1 LHCQEIGS
9 CQHRNGS
16 GNQVNT
22 EIDVSKIKYE
32 NRENIKSILNE
43 LLKLSQLLN
52 EWISNNT
59 KLYQEITKK

>member
-1 LHCQEIGS
+1 ME
-9 CQHRNGS
+9 GS

-43 LLKLSQLLN
+43 LLKLSQL
-52 EWISNNT
+52 
-59 KLYQEITKK
+59 